1 VVVVKKD
8 NMGNIIDIQYVW
20 VPGSNNITSYPFST
34 YFQYCLQDCP
44 PAITPGPIST
54 PTLQRHFLAV

>member
-1 VVVVKKD
+1 
-8 NMGNIIDIQYVW
+8 MGNIIDIQYVW